1 VPALVTVILYG
12 ERASGG
18 LLVLSQ
24 VILSLQLPFAV
35 FPLVVFVG
43 DKRRMGR
50 FAIGPGLK
58 AASWAVAIAIA
69 LLNVW
74 LLVQMIAGLF

>member
-1 VPALVTVILYG
+1 
-12 ERASGG
+12 
-18 LLVLSQ
+18 

-35 FPLVVFVG
+35 IPLVMFVG

-58 AASWAVAIAIA
+58 VLSWGVAIIIA

-74 LLVQMIAGLF
+74 LLVQTIAGLL